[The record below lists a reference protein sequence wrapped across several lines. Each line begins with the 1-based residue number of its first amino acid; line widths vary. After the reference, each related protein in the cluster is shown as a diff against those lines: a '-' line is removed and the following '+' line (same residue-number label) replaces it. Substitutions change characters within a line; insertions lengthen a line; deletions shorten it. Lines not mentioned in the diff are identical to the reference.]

1 MLLVVQGGPGT
12 LASILK
18 ARCPPS
24 PPPPTSRLCPLP
36 TSPRLHPRKAIE
48 GECPVV
54 LVRDSGGVAMLLDH
68 FLLTYK
74 DQGSLFYKK
83 GEILPQFEKAFGP
96 KREMLTKIAELD
108 MHENKVSSFALTET
122 ATAELDLHLLNAVI
136 YDVNQVRPEL
146 RLRLAVE
153 WNRKDV
159 VERVLRM
166 SEEKSDM
173 RGALQCAV
181 ATAP

>member
-1 MLLVVQGGPGT
+1 M
-12 LASILK
+12 
-18 ARCPPS
+18 
-24 PPPPTSRLCPLP
+24 
-36 TSPRLHPRKAIE
+36 
-48 GECPVV
+48 V

-96 KREMLTKIAELD
+96 KRENLTKIAELD
-108 MHENKVSSFALTET
+108 MRENKVSSFALTET

-181 ATAP
+181 ATAPQRDSPLPLPGSRPHSVPSTSPRRRSPCCCPPHPPAP